1 MANYSTVDGYKFD
14 AQINYGW
21 GLTLNMT
28 GKAPEVSKRIF
39 DTYEHMLYYVND
51 YNDSCV
57 PGLVLKVMGDTDAL
71 KNGVYFVA
79 KIGTNKPEANEN
91 GEVVLD
97 DKGKPVLTNTFA
109 NDGEVI
115 KLASEGKVSG
125 DVSVLQ
131 EALEAEIAARKAV
144 DGQTGQTYVAN
155 SNTTYISGASSL
167 NDADAKLDVAISNE
181 VSAREQA
188 IEDILGDVSE
198 TDAKTIA
205 GLNDKID
212 EVSANY
218 LTNINVNGIAGTVAS
233 NIASV
238 TIEGDNVVVST
249 EYGDSVVYPEIS
261 DTAVVFNSVSG
272 NDKVSAAI
280 KKLDQNISTLV
291 QEVLKDE
298 EVNAAAITEIKQSVG
313 LSENLK
319 YVKNTEA
326 TYISGAE
333 TLSEADSLLDAA
345 IKAEVSARQE
355 ADKNLQKAIDAVSNA
370 AISVAAGN
378 GISVSGDGTEKT
390 IAAVA
395 NGDDSLITV
404 TDKGIGIKD
413 NGYIDCGTF

>member
-57 PGLVLKVMGDTDAL
+57 PGLLLKVMGDTDAL

-79 KIGTNKPEANEN
+79 KIGTNKPEVNEN

-97 DKGKPVLTNTFA
+97 DKGQPVLTNTFA

-115 KLASEGKVSG
+115 KLASEGKVSD
-125 DVSVLQ
+125 DVSELQ
-131 EALEAEIAARKAV
+131 ETLEAEIAARKAV
-144 DGQTGQTYVAN
+144 DGQNGQTYVAN
-155 SNTTYISGASSL
+155 ENTTYISGASSL
-167 NDADAKLDVAISNE
+167 NDADTKLDVAISNE

-218 LTNINVNGIAGTVAS
+218 LTNINVNGIDGT
-233 NIASV
+233 IADNKATVS
-238 TIEGDNVVVST
+238 IEGDDIKLSS
-249 EYGDSVVYPEIS
+249 EYESVAYPEIS
-261 DTAVVFNSVSG
+261 GVAFNGVSSSDNVDAAVKKVEG
-272 NDKVSAAI
+272 NLV
-280 KKLDQNISTLV
+280 TLID
-291 QEVLKDE
+291 EVLKNE
-298 EVNAAAITEIKQSVG
+298 KVVASSLIEIKESVG
-313 LSENLK
+313 LNENLK
-319 YVKNTEA
+319 YVKDASAN
-326 TYISGAE
+326 YISNAS
-333 TLSEADSLLDAA
+333 TFSEADSLLDAA
-345 IKAEVSARQE
+345 IKANADAIASNESDLLNAINEEIARAEAAEQALQGNLDAEIARAKALKGSGNIEVSM
-355 ADKNLQKAIDAVSNA
+355 DAE
-370 AISVAAGN
+370 
-378 GISVSGDGTEKT
+378 GIQT
-390 IAAVA
+390 IGMVW
-395 NGDDSLITV
+395 GE
-404 TDKGIGIKD
+404 
-413 NGYIDCGTF
+413 F